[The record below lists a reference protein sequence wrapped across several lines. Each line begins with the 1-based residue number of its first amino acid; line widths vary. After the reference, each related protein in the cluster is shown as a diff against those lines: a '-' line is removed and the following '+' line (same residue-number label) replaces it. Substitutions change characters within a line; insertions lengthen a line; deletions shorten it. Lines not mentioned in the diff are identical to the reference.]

1 MLYIHN
7 HRSAYAKNC
16 FYCSYYWIRRVS
28 CVFVERTDGLVVG
41 EVVSIKGIVEEERK
55 FGSGKALIVNDIPVF
70 CECSKNYIGLN
81 VVVYG
86 VVERFPEDLR
96 VRAFKIKVI
105 S

>member
-1 MLYIHN
+1 MRKIAFIAAIIGLGVLV
-7 HRSAYAKNC
+7 AFLLKEP
-16 FYCSYYWIRRVS
+16 
-28 CVFVERTDGLVVG
+28 VFVETLDGLVVG

-81 VVVYG
+81 VVVSG
-86 VVERFPEDLR
+86 VIERFPEDLR
-96 VRAFKIKVI
+96 VRAFSVKVI